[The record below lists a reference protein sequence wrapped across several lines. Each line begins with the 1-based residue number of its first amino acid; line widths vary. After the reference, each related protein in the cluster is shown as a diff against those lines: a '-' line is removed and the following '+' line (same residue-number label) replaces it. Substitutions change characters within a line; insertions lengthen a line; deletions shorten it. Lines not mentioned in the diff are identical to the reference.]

1 MNLLI
6 ISAAFPPNTLGGAE
20 ISTQILAQALK
31 GQGNKVNVLTIG
43 DPPSM
48 SEDDGVSVRRIES
61 PNLYWSIKAKP
72 SASKKILWHM
82 NENYNPMIE
91 MKLQAILR
99 EEQPDLAITSTND
112 NFGANIWRACNRLNI
127 PVIHILRN
135 YNVMCIRS
143 ALHKNGHNCAG
154 QCMEC
159 KVMTSGKKQASNHV
173 DGIIGL
179 SRFILDKHT
188 ESGYFASSAQ
198 AVLPNFIPAS
208 DRLAPEQRRT
218 GWKNDYPV
226 IGFLGRMSDYKGVRL
241 LAEAHKATN
250 AETKA
255 KLLIAGSSDPD
266 YLADIKAILD
276 GTDHEMTGWAK
287 TNDILDKIDYLCIPS
302 IWYEPLGRVVLEAF
316 AKGIP
321 VIGSNRGGIPEM
333 ITPGTDGFVFDP
345 DESGA
350 LEAIL
355 TEIASSRRDYA
366 RLSEGALAKA
376 AKYAESEMLPRYQS
390 FFEEVVSGKKSKG
403 FQQKSI

>member
-1 MNLLI
+1 MKILI
-6 ISAAFPPNTLGGAE
+6 ISAAFPPYTVGGAE
-20 ISTQILAQALK
+20 ISTQILAKALK
-31 GQGNKVNVLTIG
+31 AAGNNVNVLTIG
-43 DPPSM
+43 EQTSL
-48 SEDDGVSVRRIES
+48 SDDEGVKVRRIES

-72 SASKKILWHM
+72 SAPKKMLWHM

-99 EEQPDLAITSTND
+99 EEQPDIAITSTND
-112 NFGANIWRACNRLNI
+112 NFGANIWRACNRLNV
-127 PVIHILRN
+127 PVVHILRN

-143 ALHKNGHNCAG
+143 ALHKNGHNCAS

-188 ESGYFASSAQ
+188 ETGYFKASAQ

-208 DRLAPEQRRT
+208 DMIAPEQLRT

-241 LAEAHKATN
+241 LAKAHKATN

-255 KLLIAGSSDPD
+255 KLLTAGSSDPD
-266 YLADIKAILD
+266 YLAEIKTILD
-276 GTDHEMTGWAK
+276 GTDHEMIGWAK
-287 TNDILDKIDYLCIPS
+287 TNDILDQIDYLCIPS

-333 ITPGTDGFVFDP
+333 ITPGADGFVFDP
-345 DESGA
+345 DEAGA
-350 LEAIL
+350 LEGIL
-355 TEIASSRRDYA
+355 TQIAANPQDYA
-366 RLSEGALAKA
+366 SMCKSALSKA
-376 AKYAESEMLPRYQS
+376 SRYAESEMVPRYQS

-403 FQQKSI
+403 FQLKSI